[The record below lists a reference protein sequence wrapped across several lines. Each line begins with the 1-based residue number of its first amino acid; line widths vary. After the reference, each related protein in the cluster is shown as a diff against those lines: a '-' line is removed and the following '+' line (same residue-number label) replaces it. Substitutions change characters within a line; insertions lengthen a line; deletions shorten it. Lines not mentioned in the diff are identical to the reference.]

1 MKTLKILITD
11 DHAIVRKGLIQLLIE
26 EYPSASFGE
35 AASAEELVKKIMA
48 GNWDLVICDINM
60 PGRTGI
66 DVIKQLKQ
74 IAPATPILIMSMYP
88 EDQYALRS
96 FKAGA
101 SGYLGKDSIHRDL
114 FHAIERV
121 LAGKKFITPSIAE
134 KLAESISEDSQKKPH
149 EILSDR
155 EFEVFIL
162 LASGKPT
169 IEIAKKLSLSH
180 TTISTYRVRILE
192 KMRMKS
198 NAELIKYALE
208 KKLV

>member
-1 MKTLKILITD
+1 MKKLKILITD
-11 DHAIVRKGLIQLLIE
+11 DHAIVRKGLIQLLLE
-26 EYPSASFGE
+26 EYPFAAFGE
-35 AASAEELVKKIMA
+35 ANSAEELVKKIMTDS
-48 GNWDLVICDINM
+48 WDLVICDINM

-74 IAPATPILIMSMYP
+74 ITPDTPILIMSMYP
-88 EDQYALRS
+88 EDQYALRA

-101 SGYLGKDSIHRDL
+101 SGYLSKDSIHRDL

-134 KLAESISEDSQKKPH
+134 KLAESISEDSQKPAH
-149 EILSDR
+149 EKLSNR

-169 IEIAKKLSLSH
+169 TEIAKKLSLSH
-180 TTISTYRVRILE
+180 TTISTYRMRILE
-192 KMRMKS
+192 KMKMKS
-198 NAELIKYALE
+198 NAELIMYVME
-208 KKLV
+208 RKLI

>member
-1 MKTLKILITD
+1 MKKLKILITD
-11 DHAIVRKGLIQLLIE
+11 DHAIVRKGLIQLLLE
-26 EYPSASFGE
+26 EYPFAAFGE
-35 AASAEELVKKIMA
+35 ANSAEELVKKIMTDR
-48 GNWDLVICDINM
+48 WDLVICDINM

-74 IAPATPILIMSMYP
+74 ITPDTPILIMSMYP
-88 EDQYALRS
+88 EDQYALRA

-101 SGYLGKDSIHRDL
+101 SGYLSKDSIHRDL

-134 KLAESISEDSQKKPH
+134 KLAESISEDSQKPAH
-149 EILSDR
+149 EKLSNR

-169 IEIAKKLSLSH
+169 TEIAKKLSLSH
-180 TTISTYRVRILE
+180 TTISTYRMRILE
-192 KMRMKS
+192 KMKMKS
-198 NAELIKYALE
+198 NAELIMYVME
-208 KKLV
+208 RKLI